1 MIPDQWYA
9 VLDSREVPRARPVG
23 VTRLGE
29 KLVLWR
35 DRAGRVVC
43 QRDRCAHR
51 GAAVSA
57 GQVHGDRVRC
67 PFHGFEYDASG
78 RCTLIP
84 ANGMNTPVPE
94 RFQLVTYPAREAHG
108 FIYIWWGENRPE
120 LPPLPFFEDIDE
132 RFSFWTVR
140 DLWRTHYSRAIENQL
155 DVMHLPFVHRTTIG
169 RGGRTLVDG
178 PLTDWVSDDE
188 MHLHVYNRRDDGQP
202 PRRPDELRQPDGPF
216 RLEFRFPNLWQ
227 NHLGEDTRI
236 VVAFAPIDD
245 EQTMLY
251 LRFYQKAVRIPIIR
265 GLVSW
270 LAMPFNLLIA
280 RQDRRVVTTQRPMA
294 SGADIGEQLV
304 QGDRPIVEYRRRRR
318 ELKRRANA

>member
-1 MIPDQWYA
+1 MVPDQWYA
-9 VLDSREVPRARPVG
+9 VLEAREVPSAKPVG

-51 GAAVSA
+51 GAAISA
-57 GQVHGDRVRC
+57 GQVSGDRVRC

-78 RCTLIP
+78 RCSLIP
-84 ANGMNTPVPE
+84 ANGRNTPVPE
-94 RFQLVTYPAREAHG
+94 RFRLLTYPAREAHG
-108 FIYIWWGENRPE
+108 FIYVWWGEDQPE
-120 LPPLPFFEDIDE
+120 LPPLPFFDDIDE
-132 RFSFWTVR
+132 RFSFRTVR
-140 DLWRTHYSRAIENQL
+140 DLWHTHYSRAIENQL
-155 DVMHLPFVHRTTIG
+155 DVMHLPFVHRNTIG

-178 PLTDWVSDDE
+178 PMVKWISDDE
-188 MHLHVYNRRDDGQP
+188 MHVFVYNRRDDGQP
-202 PRRPDELRQPDGPF
+202 PHRPDELREPDGPF

-236 VVAFAPIDD
+236 VVAFVPIDD
-245 EQTMLY
+245 EHTMLY
-251 LRFYQKAVRIPIIR
+251 LRFYQKSVRIPVIR
-265 GLVSW
+265 DLVNG

-280 RQDRRVVTTQRPMA
+280 RQDRRVVTTQRPKA
-294 SGADIGEQLV
+294 SGAGVGEQLV

-318 ELKRRANA
+318 ELKRRAGQ